1 MPRGQF
7 DREQCVFFIVRP
19 HGVNLEGEASRKH
32 PMDAVVPSEVQR
44 FVLDRIDSIA
54 QLEAILMMR
63 NAPDTWWPSC
73 TLAERLYIADQTCR
87 SELDGL
93 CQKGLVVAREEDIG
107 WSYRYAPSNGELRE
121 FVDRLVYYYSHHLV
135 PISNLI
141 HGKPR
146 TRIQEFADA
155 FTLKKKDGK

>member
-1 MPRGQF
+1 
-7 DREQCVFFIVRP
+7 
-19 HGVNLEGEASRKH
+19 
-32 PMDAVVPSEVQR
+32 MDAVVPSEVQR

-87 SELDGL
+87 SELHGL